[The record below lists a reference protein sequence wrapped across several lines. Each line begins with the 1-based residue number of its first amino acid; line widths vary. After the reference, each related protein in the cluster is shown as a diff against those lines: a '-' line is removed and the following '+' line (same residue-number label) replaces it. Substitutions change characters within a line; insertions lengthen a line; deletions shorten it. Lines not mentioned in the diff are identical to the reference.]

1 MDSLWAASLPV
12 AQWIPTQASASLP
25 SWILGWYLFLI
36 VMVVPIVLS
45 LCVVPAVPPF
55 DSEPL
60 RDYSLALHT
69 LHPY

>member
-1 MDSLWAASLPV
+1 MGSLWAASLPV

-36 VMVVPIVLS
+36 VMVVP
-45 LCVVPAVPPF
+45 AVPPF

-60 RDYSLALHT
+60 RDYSLVLRT